1 MSPRLRSQS
10 WLFESAK
17 HLVMCDTGQSD
28 VAMLPRQGSEF
39 PWTDPGDLQ
48 SLCETRRRGQGCGNA
63 ILLPSSQGRGRRA
76 HAKQA

>member
-28 VAMLPRQGSEF
+28 VAMLLRQGSEF
-39 PWTDPGDLQ
+39 P
-48 SLCETRRRGQGCGNA
+48 
-63 ILLPSSQGRGRRA
+63 
-76 HAKQA
+76 